1 MAKGS
6 KGSGPKNLAKTM
18 SPKAGRVAGG
28 HSLKP
33 KQPGKLNI
41 PGLRSKT
48 NPTKAS

>member
-1 MAKGS
+1 MATKGN
-6 KGSGPKNLAKTM
+6 GPKNLAKRM
-18 SPKAGRVAGG
+18 SPSAGRVKGG

-41 PGLRSKT
+41 GGLRQKT